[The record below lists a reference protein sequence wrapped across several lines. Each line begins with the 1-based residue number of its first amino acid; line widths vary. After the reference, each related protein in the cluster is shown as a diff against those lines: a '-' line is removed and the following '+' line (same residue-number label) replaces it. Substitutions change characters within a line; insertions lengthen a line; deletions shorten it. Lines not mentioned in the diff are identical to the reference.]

1 MPYALKKFGY
11 VNICLY
17 AAVVNPTGKNDTLF
31 CIMAAGSEK
40 DRAIIYINGTMQ
52 MSTINAITM
61 NRIRLK
67 MLNDFC
73 LACIVHSV
81 LIDTFVG
88 EAFAYSVCRS
98 NEENTDNAGK

>member
-11 VNICLY
+11 VNICFY

-40 DRAIIYINGTMQ
+40 DSAIIYINGTMQ
-52 MSTINAITM
+52 MSTTNAITM

-67 MLNDFC
+67 IVNDSC
-73 LACIVHSV
+73 LDCIDHSV
-81 LIDTFVG
+81 NRYF
-88 EAFAYSVCRS
+88 RR
-98 NEENTDNAGK
+98 